1 MSNRQKML
9 VVIGFV
15 AGTILTLIVGTELYL
30 EHLGAGD
37 PIIYYTNNT
46 YRYAPLPNQHKKRL
60 NGAWVTI
67 DATGLRTPEPWNADA
82 DVRILFVGN
91 SITWS
96 GTSIDDK
103 ATFPFLTCLNL
114 EKRTGLR
121 FTCGNAGVS
130 AYGTDNMT
138 ARLRYQK
145 LNNEQAVVVTLIYP
159 DMLRGLT
166 ELQRNY
172 FFSSTPKGPLPA
184 LWEVG
189 TIGLFRLSYWLRHHS
204 LVHYGET
211 GRGEPG
217 PVLKDDLAVAGESL
231 SRLLAVLK
239 QKVKEGKTVLVV
251 LSPLAAE
258 LGGKES
264 AFTKLARRLLSDS
277 GLASIDMNGPVTQQ
291 YKEGFFIDGRHLG
304 LEAHSLYGSAI
315 AEALSG
321 RLATTQK
328 PVQKPTFNYP

>member
-1 MSNRQKML
+1 ML
-9 VVIGFV
+9 LVACFVALTTLVLVIG
-15 AGTILTLIVGTELYL
+15 AELYL

-46 YRYAPLPNQHKKRL
+46 YRYAPLPNQHKQRL

-67 DATGLRTPEPWNADA
+67 DAKGLRTPEPWNADA
-82 DVRILFVGN
+82 DARILFVGN

-96 GTSIDDK
+96 GTSVDDR
-103 ATFPFLTCLNL
+103 ATFPYLACLHL

-138 ARLRYQK
+138 ARLRFEK
-145 LNNEQAVVVTLIYP
+145 FDEHAVVVTLIYP
-159 DMLRGLT
+159 DLLRGLT

-189 TIGLFRLSYWLRHHS
+189 TIGLFRLNHWLRHHS
-204 LVHYGET
+204 LVHYGEA
-211 GRGEPG
+211 GQKDPG
-217 PVLKDDLAVAGESL
+217 PLISDDLAVAEESL
-231 SRLLAVLK
+231 RRLLTVLQQK
-239 QKVKEGKTVLVV
+239 QKEGKTVLVI
-251 LSPLAAE
+251 LSPLAHE

-264 AFTKLARRLLSDS
+264 AFTKLSRRLLSENRVPS
-277 GLASIDMNGPVTQQ
+277 LDMNGPVTQH
-291 YKEGFFIDGRHLG
+291 YKEGFFTDDRHLG
-304 LEAHSLYGSAI
+304 LEAHRLYGTAI
-315 AEALSG
+315 ADALSG
-321 RLATTQK
+321 RLVFLRK
-328 PVQKPTFNYP
+328 